1 MLTFC
6 YLTNL
11 WFDLFP
17 RLGSSVSDGQRV
29 QWILFKQLTLTAAKV
44 AYGSKGQ
51 PKIVHQPVKNCR
63 KCANKPFR

>member
-17 RLGSSVSDGQRV
+17 RLGSSVSDGQRA

-44 AYGSKGQ
+44 AYGSKGHSRFK
-51 PKIVHQPVKNCR
+51 KISAKNC
-63 KCANKPFR
+63 APASEEL